1 MEAQG
6 IGAPFCYAGNA
17 TYASC
22 ILRAF
27 KHGLSIVYLSREIH
41 CSVVQVSSLRG
52 LRRGFCFHSI
62 CIFDIFPLKLFFH

>member
-1 MEAQG
+1 METHD

-27 KHGLSIVYLSREIH
+27 KHGLSIVYLLGEIYY
-41 CSVVQVSSLRG
+41 SVVQVSSLRG
-52 LRRGFCFHSI
+52 LKKRLL
-62 CIFDIFPLKLFFH
+62 FPFYLYI

>member
-1 MEAQG
+1 MEAQC

-27 KHGLSIVYLSREIH
+27 KHGLSIVYLSCEIYY
-41 CSVVQVSSLRG
+41 SVVQVSSLR
-52 LRRGFCFHSI
+52 
-62 CIFDIFPLKLFFH
+62 

>member
-6 IGAPFCYAGNA
+6 IGTPFCYAGSA

-27 KHGLSIVYLSREIH
+27 KHGLSIVYLFCEIYYY
-41 CSVVQVSSLRG
+41 VVQVSSLRG
-52 LRRGFCFHSI
+52 LKKRLL
-62 CIFDIFPLKLFFH
+62 FPFYLYI